1 MHDTGLAAWFGG
13 SLMGVVGLNGAVAEA
28 DQPTERLHISAV
40 GWKRWAPVNLAA
52 IGSHLVGAAGI
63 ALTERRRMA
72 AQKGVGA
79 VSATKTALT
88 VVALGATAYSRVLG
102 KKMEQADHVPVE
114 DIQDERPGRPDRWR
128 GR

>member
-1 MHDTGLAAWFGG
+1 MSDQHTVLRSMHDTGLAAWFGG

-63 ALTERRRMA
+63 AFTERRRVG
-72 AQKGVGA
+72 AQKGGGA
-79 VSATKTALT
+79 GSATKTPLT
-88 VVALGATAYSRVLG
+88 LAPPGATPYSRMLG
-102 KKMEQADHVPVE
+102 KKMGKGEPL
-114 DIQDERPGRPDRWR
+114 P
-128 GR
+128 